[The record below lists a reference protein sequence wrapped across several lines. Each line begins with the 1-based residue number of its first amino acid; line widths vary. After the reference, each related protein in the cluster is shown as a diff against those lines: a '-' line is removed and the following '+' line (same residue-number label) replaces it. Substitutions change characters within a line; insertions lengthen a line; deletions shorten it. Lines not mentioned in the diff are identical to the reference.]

1 MVPLPKAEKHKLLIR
16 LITLAGAWLLLATT
30 LAAPVSRAEPAPAV
44 FEEKPRWEFGVGAAS
59 VSVPDYP
66 SSPRSVE
73 RSLVLPY
80 FIYRGDRVRMQRGGV
95 NAVAVEN
102 SRITLDLS
110 VGGSLNA
117 DSSTNPLRVGM
128 PDLDYLFE
136 IGPRLEWRFV
146 DHQRASGLRS
156 RVNWASA
163 ARAVLSTDFS
173 SIDGQGFVVSSKL
186 NFRVDGLFDP
196 RFSMLASVGP
206 VWASERLHDYFF
218 EVDPQFATAT
228 RAEFDADGG
237 YLGTDLRLGMMFK
250 FRPNLRLVA
259 GLAASLHDGSANTDS
274 PLYERD
280 TTSGFAVGIVWQ
292 IRRSEDSVL
301 VIDN

>member
-1 MVPLPKAEKHKLLIR
+1 MR
-16 LITLAGAWLLLATT
+16 LIALVGMWLCAATSVSTALA
-30 LAAPVSRAEPAPAV
+30 AEPAPTV
-44 FEEKPRWEFGVGAAS
+44 FEEKPRWEFGLGAAS

-66 SSPRSVE
+66 SSPRSAE

-80 FIYRGDRVRMQRGGV
+80 FIYRGERVRMQNGGV

-102 SRITLDLS
+102 SRFTLDLS

-117 DSSTNPLRVGM
+117 DSSANPLRVGM

-136 IGPRLEWRFV
+136 IGPRLEWRFF
-146 DHQRASGLRS
+146 DRQGADGRRS
-156 RVNWASA
+156 RLNWSSA

-173 SIDGQGFVVSSKL
+173 SIEGQGFVVSSKL
-186 NFRVDGLFDP
+186 NYRLDGVFDP
-196 RFSMLASVGP
+196 RLSVILSAGP

-218 EVDPQFATAT
+218 EVDPQFATAN
-228 RAEFDADGG
+228 RPAFDADGG
-237 YLGTDLRLGMMFK
+237 YLGTDLRLGLMFK
-250 FRPNLRLVA
+250 FRPNLRVVA
-259 GLAASLHDGSANTDS
+259 GFASSVHDGSANTDS

-280 TTSGFAVGIVWQ
+280 STSGFAVGLIWQ
-292 IRRSEDSVL
+292 IRRSEDTVL